1 VNWNDVER
9 FDVTRCI
16 GKWRWLSGNGLVL
29 RWAYCVVTGWM
40 YVGGGGV
47 LGGLGGWVGEC
58 LTHTDS
64 FVITKLEGD
73 M

>member
-1 VNWNDVER
+1 VNWNNVVQ
-9 FDVTRCI
+9 FDVTRYI

-29 RWAYCVVTGWM
+29 RCADCVVTEWM
-40 YVGGGGV
+40 YFGGGV
-47 LGGLGGWVGEC
+47 FFGDLGCWVGEC